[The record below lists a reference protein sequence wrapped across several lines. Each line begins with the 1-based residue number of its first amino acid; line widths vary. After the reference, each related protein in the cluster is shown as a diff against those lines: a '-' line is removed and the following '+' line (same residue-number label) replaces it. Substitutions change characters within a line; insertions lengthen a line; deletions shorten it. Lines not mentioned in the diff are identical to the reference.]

1 MSALPLL
8 APSVGTDLT
17 GLIWMP
23 IAAVI
28 IPVVLL
34 VVIWVLGSRNAV

>member
-1 MSALPLL
+1 MSMLPLL

-23 IAAVI
+23 IASLILPIVFLLAV
-28 IPVVLL
+28 
-34 VVIWVLGSRNAV
+34 WYLGSRNTV

>member
-1 MSALPLL
+1 MSVFPLL
-8 APSVGTDLT
+8 APSVGHDLT

-28 IPVVLL
+28 LPIVVLL
-34 VVIWVLGSRNAV
+34 VIWVLGSRNAV